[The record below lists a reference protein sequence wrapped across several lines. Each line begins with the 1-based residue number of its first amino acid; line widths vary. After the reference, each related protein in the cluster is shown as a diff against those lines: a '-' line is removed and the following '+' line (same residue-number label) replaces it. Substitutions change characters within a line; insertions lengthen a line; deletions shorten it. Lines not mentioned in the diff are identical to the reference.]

1 MRKGVKGDFMKKII
15 IGRTV
20 DDVRKI
26 LSRFNVI
33 SIRVGFNNK
42 FKRYLGLTFIPEY
55 LKILEIKNAFIDIK
69 EDKEQI
75 FLTV

>member
-69 EDKEQI
+69 EGKEQI

>member
-1 MRKGVKGDFMKKII
+1 MKRII

-20 DDVRKI
+20 NDVRKI

-42 FKRYLGLTFIPEY
+42 FKKYLGLTFIPEY
-55 LKILEIKNAFIDIK
+55 LKILEIKNAFVDIK

>member
-1 MRKGVKGDFMKKII
+1 MKRII

-20 DDVRKI
+20 NDVRKI

-42 FKRYLGLTFIPEY
+42 FKKYLGLPFIPEY
-55 LKILEIKNAFIDIK
+55 LKILEIKNVFVDIK
-69 EDKEQI
+69 EEKEQI

>member
-1 MRKGVKGDFMKKII
+1 MKRII

-20 DDVRKI
+20 NDVRKI

-42 FKRYLGLTFIPEY
+42 FKKYLGLPFIPEY
-55 LKILEIKNAFIDIK
+55 LKILEIKNAFVDIK